1 MGMRQLLRRFSHDTS
16 GATAIEYGLIA
27 CMIFVVIVG
36 SLVALGD
43 GSTGLY
49 ARVGNAIGPA
59 LDKALGTGDVGGE
72 SAEGGSEGED

>member
-1 MGMRQLLRRFSHDTS
+1 MQMRQLLLRFSRDTS

-43 GSTGLY
+43 SSTGLY
-49 ARVGNAIGPA
+49 ARVGNTIGPA
-59 LDKALGTGDVGGE
+59 LDKALGGGE
-72 SAEGGSEGED
+72 GEGDSPEGGEAEAE